1 MKKITLLFLVLVTT
15 LATAFAEPDAAKNR
29 YTHTYDFRDFTAL
42 SVSHAFKVDLT
53 FEDRYEVSIDV
64 PDFIEPYL
72 IVSQNGEKVRLD
84 LERLP
89 NDIQLKLNDANSSL
103 MARVS
108 VPKLTRL
115 QLSGASK
122 VTASGRLVLG
132 SETLY
137 LQLSGATELYGLVAE
152 GRDKLDLKISG
163 ASKADFEAAFN
174 KLDVDLSGASKLR
187 YSGDADQLEIE
198 LSGASGAQFDGN
210 YAETDAEISGS
221 SKLTMTGDTK
231 NLSLELSGATKF
243 ESLGKTAR
251 ASVALSGASKAK
263 LSVSEKLQYAL
274 SGVSTLRVK
283 NLGSAK
289 LSGECSRGS
298 KIDYLK

>member
-15 LATAFAEPDAAKNR
+15 LTTAFAEPEAAKNR

-137 LQLSGATELYGLVAE
+137 LQLSGATELYGLAAE
-152 GRDKLDLKISG
+152 GRYG
-163 ASKADFEAAFN
+163 
-174 KLDVDLSGASKLR
+174 
-187 YSGDADQLEIE
+187 GDADQLEIE

>member
-15 LATAFAEPDAAKNR
+15 LTTAYAEPEAAKNR

-174 KLDVDLSGASKLR
+174 KLEVDLSGASKLR
-187 YSGDADQLEIE
+187 YGGDADQLEI
-198 LSGASGAQFDGN
+198 
-210 YAETDAEISGS
+210 
-221 SKLTMTGDTK
+221 
-231 NLSLELSGATKF
+231 ELSGATKF

-298 KIDYLK
+298 KIEYMK

>member
-15 LATAFAEPDAAKNR
+15 LTTAFAEPEAAKNR

-163 ASKADFEAAFN
+163 ASK
-174 KLDVDLSGASKLR
+174 LR
-187 YSGDADQLEIE
+187 YGGDADQLEIE

-283 NLGSAK
+283 NLGGAK